1 MPARQQKRRR
11 APRRAAAG
19 TRTVRRRWSGYVTK
33 HSNAMDLESSVFR
46 RSPREIARS
55 LKRSVERST
64 RLKSTPF
71 RSAMSMLT
79 FYENR
84 AGRNLSL
91 ERKQAI
97 HQAKDELRKL
107 FGRPTRGARR

>member
-1 MPARQQKRRR
+1 MAVPSLLAGPAPPVGGGGAAR
-11 APRRAAAG
+11 RRAAAQHRAELG
-19 TRTVRRRWSGYVTK
+19 IALAWPGRRAS
-33 HSNAMDLESSVFR
+33 APL
-46 RSPREIARS
+46 
-55 LKRSVERST
+55 LKP
-64 RLKSTPF
+64 TPF

-91 ERKQAI
+91 DRKQAI

-107 FGRPTRGARR
+107 FGRPTRGARRSGT